1 MKKFKFGDLIGM
13 ALIAAGIIIFGI
25 ITFQELL
32 LSDSAGT
39 NLPGSR
45 KISTVKRAPTPAIE
59 PAISKKIREYLQSQ
73 NSQLVNGFAT
83 IKTFS
88 HKDTYDFWGGRVQ
101 SWWEYS
107 QYPEEEVVW
116 YSQTCP
122 EKQDTT
128 LVFSGIMGVA
138 QGEARLYLNNIPI
151 LLFNT
156 GSGPESEEWEG
167 EECRFKFLALRI
179 KKNQERL
186 GIFCLTMPKEMVVP
200 GKPILLK
207 VTGYQKKE
215 SGNSFFMLNKWPDTL
230 RSLKLPSR

>member
-1 MKKFKFGDLIGM
+1 MGIVVYRSARSYLPEKFRIPSRSKRVKPKSKPKS
-13 ALIAAGIIIFGI
+13 
-25 ITFQELL
+25 LL
-32 LSDSAGT
+32 E
-39 NLPGSR
+39 PVR
-45 KISTVKRAPTPAIE
+45 K
-59 PAISKKIREYLQSQ
+59 SKQYLQAMEYLKKT

-107 QYPEEEVVW
+107 QDPEEEVVW